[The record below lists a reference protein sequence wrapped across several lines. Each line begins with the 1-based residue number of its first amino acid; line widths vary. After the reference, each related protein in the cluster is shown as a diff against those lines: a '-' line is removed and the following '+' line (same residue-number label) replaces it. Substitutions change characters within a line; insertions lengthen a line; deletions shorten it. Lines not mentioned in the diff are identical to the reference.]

1 MADLPIIYTVRL
13 DMSQDVEEES
23 NRWNNTNHIS
33 DLLGSGFLSAVRF
46 RSIKGEPKY
55 LHLYELP
62 GLELLSTEAYAN
74 VRKNDTWGPKLSH
87 GFSNHSASLYE
98 QVLAVNAAE
107 TPRTFTEPR
116 DPAKSMGGVK
126 GKYLITVRIDVAS
139 ESADEFVKWHQEEHF
154 PIILE
159 APGFTSARLCRKSGQ
174 HPRTPSRDPEW
185 VSIYELDSADAVE
198 HPKVKESNDT
208 DWAHRMH
215 AVTSDVRF
223 SLLERIHPA

>member
-13 DMSQDVEEES
+13 DMTQDVEEES

-98 QVLAVNAAE
+98 QVLAVQRHHKEPELHAA
-107 TPRTFTEPR
+107 TPKLKRWRFRSSP
-116 DPAKSMGGVK
+116 
-126 GKYLITVRIDVAS
+126 
-139 ESADEFVKWHQEEHF
+139 
-154 PIILE
+154 
-159 APGFTSARLCRKSGQ
+159 TSRQS
-174 HPRTPSRDPEW
+174 
-185 VSIYELDSADAVE
+185 
-198 HPKVKESNDT
+198 
-208 DWAHRMH
+208 
-215 AVTSDVRF
+215 
-223 SLLERIHPA
+223 SLLT

>member
-87 GFSNHSASLYE
+87 GFSNHPASLYE
-98 QVLAVNAAE
+98 QVLAVNATKSSDNDKTAASMHKLQS
-107 TPRTFTEPR
+107 TSGA
-116 DPAKSMGGVK
+116 PASKDTR
-126 GKYLITVRIDVAS
+126 LIAQQR
-139 ESADEFVKWHQEEHF
+139 
-154 PIILE
+154 
-159 APGFTSARLCRKSGQ
+159 
-174 HPRTPSRDPEW
+174 
-185 VSIYELDSADAVE
+185 
-198 HPKVKESNDT
+198 
-208 DWAHRMH
+208 
-215 AVTSDVRF
+215 
-223 SLLERIHPA
+223 